1 MYPDNIT
8 DPVSLNSSLFFDQ
21 GDESLSRFTLAAFL
35 LLTGILFVQD
45 QRLSEERLELPTA
58 EEFEVL
64 GINLEVRETV
74 PRGKFDLREFSARAP
89 DNVPSSALADFA
101 AQVNEQGNPSD
112 AALLVALGCN
122 SSDELVRICALG
134 SAVDF
139 FRLETID
146 IRRQLAWFFE
156 NAREPETFELLFML
170 MARVFPVAAMGKLSP
185 STNASTATPTGLMAV
200 HGTVLSYS
208 QANRPEW
215 SVPPN
220 GSLFS
225 HIKTFRNDIYGSPDF
240 FRWEGG
246 YTDYAREVAI
256 SSLCNWINRRNL
268 NGIDVVAHSHGCNV
282 VMGSTSVSTN
292 FRKIVLLSCPVRW
305 RKYNLPRAMITN
317 DVVSIR
323 TKFDFAIMMD
333 RGGQRFPN
341 GTIRE
346 VILPFWFTSHSTST
360 KPSTW
365 RSQNLDQYLL

>member
-8 DPVSLNSSLFFDQ
+8 DPVPLGSTLFFDQ
-21 GDESLSRFTLAAFL
+21 GNESLSRFTLAAFL

-45 QRLSEERLELPTA
+45 ERLTEERLDLPTA
-58 EEFEVL
+58 EEFEIL
-64 GINLEVRETV
+64 GINREVRETV
-74 PRGKFDLREFSARAP
+74 PRGEMDLREFSARAP
-89 DNVPSSALADFA
+89 DSVPSSALADFA
-101 AQVNEQGNPSD
+101 AQVNERANPFD
-112 AALLVALGCN
+112 AARLVALGCN

-139 FRLETID
+139 FRQETID

-156 NAREPETFELLFML
+156 NAREPETFELLFVL
-170 MARVFPVAAMGKLSP
+170 MARVFPVAALGNLSP
-185 STNASTATPTGLMAV
+185 STTAPTATSTGLMAV
-200 HGTVLSYS
+200 HGTVLPYS

-220 GSLFS
+220 GSLYS
-225 HIKTFRNDIYGSPDF
+225 HIKTFRNDIYGSPDY

-256 SSLCNWINRRNL
+256 SSLCDWINRRSL

-282 VMGSTSVSTN
+282 VMGSTSVSTD
-292 FRKIVLLSCPVRW
+292 FTKIGLLSCPVHW
-305 RKYNLPRAMITN
+305 KKYNLPPAMITN

-323 TKFDFAIMMD
+323 TRFDFVIRMD
-333 RGGQRFPN
+333 RGGQKFPK
-341 GTIRE
+341 GTISD
-346 VILPFWFTSHSTST
+346 VILPFWFTSHGAST

-365 RSQNLDQYLL
+365 KSQNLDQYLL

>member
-8 DPVSLNSSLFFDQ
+8 DPVPLYSSPFFDQ
-21 GDESLSRFTLAAFL
+21 RDDSLSRFTLAAFL

-45 QRLSEERLELPTA
+45 EDLSEERLDLPTA

-64 GINLEVRETV
+64 GINPHVRETV
-74 PRGKFDLREFSARAP
+74 PRSKFDFKDFSARPP
-89 DNVPSSALADFA
+89 DGHSSSALAEFA
-101 AQVNEQGNPSD
+101 AEVNKSAAPLD
-112 AALLVALGCN
+112 AARLVAHGCY
-122 SSDELVRICALG
+122 SDDELIRICALG

-139 FRLETID
+139 FALETLE
-146 IRRQLAWFFE
+146 IRRQLVWFFE
-156 NAREPETFELLFML
+156 NAQKPETFELLFVL
-170 MARVFPVAAMGKLSP
+170 IARVFPVFATGNLSSPTTAA
-185 STNASTATPTGLMAV
+185 TVTPTGLMAV
-200 HGTVLSYS
+200 HGTVLPYS

-225 HIKTFRNDIYGSPDF
+225 YIKSFRRDIYGSPDF

-256 SSLCNWINRRNL
+256 HNLCDWINRRSL

-282 VMGSTSVSTN
+282 VMGSTSNNTN
-292 FRKIVLLSCPVRW
+292 FRKIVLLSCPVHW
-305 RKYNLPRAMITN
+305 RKYNLPPVMITN

-323 TKFDFAIMMD
+323 TRFDFVIMMD

-341 GTIRE
+341 KTIRD
-346 VILPFWFTSHSTST
+346 VILPFWFTAHSATT

-365 RSQNLDQYLL
+365 RSQNLDQYIL